1 MPKASKTQTSIFAKY
16 LRDARNGGF
25 MGTPHE
31 QETPKL
37 LTLKEASAAL
47 RVSSWTL
54 FNLINRR
61 QLDTI
66 KIGRRRL
73 VPADSITKLIDE
85 LREEAL

>member
-1 MPKASKTQTSIFAKY
+1 
-16 LRDARNGGF
+16 

>member
-1 MPKASKTQTSIFAKY
+1 
-16 LRDARNGGF
+16 
-25 MGTPHE
+25 MGTSHE

-54 FNLINRR
+54 FTLINQRK
-61 QLDTI
+61 LDTI

-73 VPADSITKLIDE
+73 VPVDAIAKLINE

>member
-1 MPKASKTQTSIFAKY
+1 
-16 LRDARNGGF
+16 
-25 MGTPHE
+25 MGTS
-31 QETPKL
+31 QEATPKL

-47 RVSSWTL
+47 RVSQWTL

-73 VPADSITKLIDE
+73 VPAASITKLIDE